1 MSAESPGSITEDRS
15 GAAVKLSAEV
25 PIASRPE
32 WVENRPSRGWLPHF
46 DLSELFAYRELA
58 LLLAL
63 RDLKLRYKQTLFGVA
78 WAIIQPLA
86 GVAIFSVVFGHLA
99 KVPSDGLPY
108 PVFAY
113 TGFAVFTYLTASVA
127 GAAESLAQQQALV
140 TKVYFPRLLA
150 PVAAVL
156 PGLVDL
162 AVSLLILAVFM
173 AAYAV
178 APTAAL
184 ILLPLWVLAAVAVA
198 VAVGVLLSALNVQYR
213 DVRYALPF
221 LLQLWLFASPVVYPS
236 SLFDGVWRYVYSIN
250 PAVAVIDGFRWSLA
264 GGPAPGAAALVSLAA
279 WIAIVGVALFYFGR
293 VERRFADR
301 I

>member
-1 MSAESPGSITEDRS
+1 MSTESPGSIS
-15 GAAVKLSAEV
+15 GDPPRTGFPLSAEV
-25 PIASRPE
+25 TRARRSE
-32 WVENRPSRGWLPHF
+32 WIENRPSRGWLPRF
-46 DLSELFAYRELA
+46 DLSELLAYRELA

-63 RDLKLRYKQTLFGVA
+63 RDLKLRYKQTFFGVA

-113 TGFAVFTYLTASVA
+113 AGFAVWTYLSTSVT
-127 GAAESLAQQQALV
+127 GAAESLAQQEALV
-140 TKVYFPRLLA
+140 TKIYFPRLLA
-150 PVAAVL
+150 PLAAVL

-162 AVSLLILAVFM
+162 AVSLLVLAVFM
-173 AAYAV
+173 AAYTV

-184 ILLPLWVLAAVAVA
+184 ILLPIWVIAAVSVA
-198 VAVGVLLSALNVQYR
+198 AAVGVVLSALNVEYR

-236 SLFDGVWRYVYSIN
+236 SLFHGVWQYVYSVN

-264 GGPAPGAAALVSLAA
+264 GGPAPGPEALVSLAA
-279 WIAIVGVALFYFGR
+279 WIVIMGVGLFYFGR

>member
-1 MSAESPGSITEDRS
+1 MSLG
-15 GAAVKLSAEV
+15 LS
-25 PIASRPE
+25 SLRDGG
-32 WVENRPSRGWLPHF
+32 WFENRASRGWLPRF
-46 DLSELFAYRELA
+46 DLAELFAYRELA

-63 RDLKLRYKQTLFGVA
+63 RDLKLRYKQTFFGVA

-86 GVAIFSVVFGHLA
+86 GVAIFSLVFGHLA

-113 TGFAVFTYLTASVA
+113 AGLAVWTYLSTSVA
-127 GAAESLAQQQALV
+127 GSAESLAQQHALV

-150 PVAAVL
+150 PVASVL

-162 AVSLLILAVFM
+162 AVSLPVLAVFM
-173 AAYAV
+173 VADGA

-184 ILLPLWVLAAVAVA
+184 ALLPFWVLAAVALA
-198 VAVGVLLSALNVQYR
+198 AAVGVLLSALNVEYR

-236 SLFDGVWRYVYSIN
+236 SLFHGVWRYVYSIN
-250 PAVAVIDGFRWSLA
+250 PAVGVIDGFRWSVA
-264 GGPAPGAAALVSLAA
+264 GGPAPGTAALVSLAA
-279 WIAIVGVALFYFGR
+279 GLAVAGVGLLYFGR

>member
-1 MSAESPGSITEDRS
+1 MSNA
-15 GAAVKLSAEV
+15 
-25 PIASRPE
+25 RPE
-32 WVENRPSRGWLPHF
+32 WIENRPSAGWLPRF
-46 DLSELFAYRELA
+46 DLSELFAYRELT

-63 RDLKLRYKQTLFGVA
+63 RDLKLRYKQTFFGIA

-86 GVAIFSVVFGHLA
+86 GVAIFSVIFGHLA

-113 TGFAVFTYLTASVA
+113 TGFAVWTYIAASVT

-150 PVAAVL
+150 PIAAVL
-156 PGLVDL
+156 PGLVDF
-162 AVSLLILAVFM
+162 AVSLLVLAVFM

-178 APTAAL
+178 SPTAAL
-184 ILLPLWVLAAVAVA
+184 ITFPLWVAAAVALA
-198 VAVGVLLSALNVQYR
+198 TAVGVLLSALNVEYR

-221 LLQLWLFASPVVYPS
+221 LIQLGFFASPVVYPT
-236 SLFDGVWRYVYSIN
+236 SLFHGVWRYVYSIN
-250 PAVAVIDGFRWSLA
+250 PAVAVIDGFRWALA
-264 GGPAPGAAALVSLAA
+264 GGPAPGAAAFVSLASL
-279 WIAIVGVALFYFGR
+279 IVIMGVALLYFGR